1 MLKPKRNQSLLLL
14 IRYQGLSYKSKIQL
28 SLQAH
33 ESTPNTLMT
42 VAKNLQQMSG
52 WQDRLAFQP
61 VKGGRIFEKKS
72 LLDFLERVSQ
82 NLLIEEFEKI

>member
-1 MLKPKRNQSLLLL
+1 
-14 IRYQGLSYKSKIQL
+14 
-28 SLQAH
+28 
-33 ESTPNTLMT
+33 MT